1 MNNNKSISL
10 IDWLIEIKYIKNR
23 KKKKEL
29 VTYPSICVSSYLH
42 LKIQKQYI
50 YITKD
55 EGGGEETEKERF
67 FFKKKFKYVLVFFL
81 ENRFRLHHHSSRTD
95 SDMSMYRYRTQLKDI
110 YISSSSNSL
119 TAQRRGEKKH
129 AVYCT
134 TCRESPLIVP
144 VVLAPNLFFFY
155 CGPPHLSNNNGCHG
169 PHSLRL
175 LSHKVE
181 KKNEWKKTSRCSTC
195 AMIRELQL
203 SVPFILNRT
212 SNWLI
217 FINF

>member
-1 MNNNKSISL
+1 MGGGR
-10 IDWLIEIKYIKNR
+10 NR
-23 KKKKEL
+23 KRKIFFLKKIQ
-29 VTYPSICVSSYLH
+29 ICV
-42 LKIQKQYI
+42 
-50 YITKD
+50 D
-55 EGGGEETEKERF
+55 
-67 FFKKKFKYVLVFFL
+67 FFL

-110 YISSSSNSL
+110 YIYIYIVVVKFIDRSA
-119 TAQRRGEKKH
+119 TGGGKA
-129 AVYCT
+129 
-134 TCRESPLIVP
+134 CRLLYYLPWIPRDSASGFSAKP
-144 VVLAPNLFFFY
+144 FFFSIADLRTLVTTTVVMD
-155 CGPPHLSNNNGCHG
+155 HT
-169 PHSLRL
+169 HSGFFRTK
-175 LSHKVE
+175 SK